1 MNYSKAIKILEL
13 DINEIENPIPLLKKQ
28 YHKLALWNHP
38 DKNNNTEESKICFQE
53 INEAYQFLTNHFHQ
67 HHNTHPTNEN
77 EIFSFQSL
85 LTKFIHIF
93 FQNSDHTELVYT
105 IISKI
110 INQCENITVH
120 IFDGLNKELA
130 YWIYTF
136 ILNNKKWLHFSN
148 DKLDTLWKILLE
160 KYNHTDYYVMQ
171 PTLEDMFESKVYK
184 LVINEVCYIVPLWH
198 TEITYDNTKTE
209 INVLCN
215 PILPNH
221 ITIDEENNIIMNH
234 VIPLENICT
243 LFRSNEPIVIP
254 IYEKKNVVIGL
265 KDVTFRPCQQI
276 VLFQQGIPK
285 IKNDIYDVDEKSNII
300 IYLSIQ

>member
-184 LVINEVCYIVPLWH
+184 LVINDVCYIVPLWH

-215 PILPNH
+215 
-221 ITIDEENNIIMNH
+221 
-234 VIPLENICT
+234 
-243 LFRSNEPIVIP
+243 LF
-254 IYEKKNVVIGL
+254 
-265 KDVTFRPCQQI
+265 
-276 VLFQQGIPK
+276 
-285 IKNDIYDVDEKSNII
+285 
-300 IYLSIQ
+300 